1 MPSHTQKLS
10 TGCQF
15 GCGRGA
21 PWGEK
26 PEEVKN

>member
-1 MPSHTQKLS
+1 MPSHMQKLS
-10 TGCQF
+10 TSSQF
-15 GCGRGA
+15 GGGRGA